1 MKTFTFTFYIYA
13 FSRRFYPKRLTVH
26 SSYSFYIIS
35 KPQIQKISLFCVY
48 LKLSLCAFT
57 LILPARVTNVHAA
70 MTVCSCC
77 IPVAPSP
84 PICNIVGKTEYF
96 ENIELTCRSEE
107 GTPTPAYKWQSYNV
121 NNNARQLPLKA
132 TDGTCVCDAAQIHA
146 ERYGVKSMPHIL
158 ANESIENKINVLF
171 ANKNK
176 ELKMKYYEKMHF
188 ANKNKEYNFSL

>member
-1 MKTFTFTFYIYA
+1 MKT
-13 FSRRFYPKRLTVH
+13 SN
-26 SSYSFYIIS
+26 S
-35 KPQIQKISLFCVY
+35 KFSLFCLY

-84 PICNIVGKTEYF
+84 PICNIVGKAEYF

-121 NNNARQLPLKA
+121 NNNPRQLPLKA

-146 ERYGVKSMPHIL
+146 ERYGVKSVPHIL
-158 ANESIENKINVLF
+158 ANESIENVSGYSRNPC
-171 ANKNK
+171 
-176 ELKMKYYEKMHF
+176 
-188 ANKNKEYNFSL
+188 SLNRERDTALLSLTHRERLRVTES

>member
-1 MKTFTFTFYIYA
+1 M
-13 FSRRFYPKRLTVH
+13 
-26 SSYSFYIIS
+26 
-35 KPQIQKISLFCVY
+35 Y

-84 PICNIVGKTEYF
+84 PICNVVGKTEYF

-171 ANKNK
+171 ANKYK
-176 ELKMKYYEKMHF
+176 ELKMKYCKKKAF
-188 ANKNKEYNFSL
+188 CKQK

>member
-1 MKTFTFTFYIYA
+1 MCIHT
-13 FSRRFYPKRLTVH
+13 H
-26 SSYSFYIIS
+26 
-35 KPQIQKISLFCVY
+35 
-48 LKLSLCAFT
+48 
-57 LILPARVTNVHAA
+57 LPARVTNVHAA

-188 ANKNKEYNFSL
+188 ANKNKEYNFSPLVAPLVSAHSLSGIVLTWGGGDHYRMLTLDWNTK